1 MRFAVL
7 LLLLLLAFRILLP
20 SLLPRLLPAR
30 LSSPCFPRRVPRR
43 HVTCRRRRRRH
54 RLPCRRRPHRRRRR
68 SRPAAHLPSPCPPR
82 RVINIS
88 TKRKLSS
95 KKELDDFT
103 RASIKIDLDVHLPE
117 LVTSRESRT
126 FCAVSP

>member
-20 SLLPRLLPAR
+20 SLLPRR
-30 LSSPCFPRRVPRR
+30 L
-43 HVTCRRRRRRH
+43 
-54 RLPCRRRPHRRRRR
+54 
-68 SRPAAHLPSPCPPR
+68 
-82 RVINIS
+82 NIS